1 MRGKRRKH
9 REFGDARGVF
19 APSVGEIE
27 RLARRQHALVTRR
40 QLLALGMAG
49 HAIDRR
55 IRCRRLVRVRR
66 GVYRLGPIAQQWEPE
81 MAAILAVGDGGVLS
95 HHSAALLHQL
105 LPHPARPASI
115 HVTVTGSH
123 RGRKPGI
130 ALHRASRLPPDEI
143 THRHRIP
150 VTTPARTLLDIAAD
164 LDSSI
169 LEGALA
175 RAHHRRLATSQAIQ
189 TLVARYPG
197 RPGTPA
203 LKVILDSPQPARFT
217 RSDSE
222 RRLLAALRRAEL
234 PEPEVNAPLAGYE
247 IDFLWPSQRV
257 VVEVDG
263 HQFHSARPDRKRDLA
278 RDARLTEW
286 GYTVL
291 RLDADFRVERAVALI
306 AGALAR
312 PSR

>member
-1 MRGKRRKH
+1 MRGKHRDHRKS
-9 REFGDARGVF
+9 RDARDLF

-40 QLLALGMAG
+40 QLLDLGMDG

-55 IRCRRLVRVRR
+55 LRSRRLVRVRR
-66 GVYRLGPIAQQWEPE
+66 GVYRLGPIAQGWEPE
-81 MAAILAVGDGGVLS
+81 MSAVLTVGENAVLS
-95 HHSAALLHQL
+95 HHSAAFLYQL
-105 LPHPARPASI
+105 LPHPARPAFI
-115 HVTVTGSH
+115 HVTVTGSD

-130 ALHRASRLPPDEI
+130 KLHRASELPPDEI
-143 THRHRIP
+143 TYRQRIP
-150 VTTPARTLLDIAAD
+150 VTTPARTLLDLAAG
-164 LDSSI
+164 LDSSA

-175 RAHHRRLATSQAIQ
+175 RAHQRRLATPRAIQ
-189 TLVARYPG
+189 TLVARYPR
-197 RPGTPA
+197 RPGTPG
-203 LKVILDSPQPARFT
+203 LKAILDGPRPARFS

-234 PEPEVNAPLAGYE
+234 PEPETNAPLAGYE

-263 HQFHSARPDRKRDLA
+263 HPFHSARPDRKRDLA
-278 RDARLTEW
+278 RDARLTEL

-291 RLDADFRVERAVALI
+291 RLDADVSVERAVGLV
-306 AGALAR
+306 AGTLVRATR
-312 PSR
+312 